1 MKPNENPEHLP
12 STPVEKVETDVQK
25 LVRLH
30 LEDENHTITEEEIR
44 NLKIGVDPLPGENE
58 QVPRKE

>member
-1 MKPNENPEHLP
+1 MKPNDILQDLP
-12 STPVEKVETDVQK
+12 STPAEKFETDAQK

-44 NLKIGVDPLPGENE
+44 NLKVGVDPLPEE
-58 QVPRKE
+58 SEPEAEKE